1 VPQTRPGGQAIDNI
15 AFPWLEAGCS
25 VIPILPTGQKKVALR
40 EWKPFM
46 TTAMTEKQVRH
57 TWKSNPRLGVAVICG
72 KVSGNL
78 EMLELE
84 GPYTGADVLEDI
96 ERACEP
102 YGVADLWRAMVMGG
116 SGYCEWTPKG
126 GIHFLYR
133 ISDHEVPGNTK
144 VAQGFDNPE
153 HPTQAITRA
162 ETRGEGGYVIVA
174 PSSGECHENGQDGW
188 SAMFDHEPEDI
199 ITITWRERSGLVS
212 AIADVLD
219 DVPPPPPRPER
230 RAELVPSGSARP
242 GDDFNERASWDSI
255 LTPHGW
261 QVAEVRG
268 QETLWVRPGKDVRE
282 GHSASTGYANDA
294 DRMFV
299 WSTSAGLPTETPL
312 SKFFVYTQLN
322 HGGDW
327 SSATRALSQGG
338 YGGRVSMELEG
349 NLHAP
354 SIDELNFS
362 RKVPVH
368 VINPTCQYTDTGNSF
383 YMENMAAG
391 TIRYNAERRKWF
403 IYNQDAGI
411 WEIDAEGR
419 EVKRRIRAWAFER
432 YERALA
438 SGNEIDTKEA
448 KAALGDRRI
457 SAAMNLFQCGVLV
470 KTRDMDAPLEL
481 LNMDNGTFNLNTMQ
495 LQPHTPDDLLTKKL
509 GTAYDAGATA
519 PNFEK
524 FLSEAIP
531 DEEQRRF
538 LQRCV
543 GYSLMGDP
551 VERVMIMLH
560 GPGGTGKSTFI
571 ETIARLFYDYAET
584 ATDTVFRAKSVS
596 QVGGPSNDLMALKG
610 ARYVNMSEL
619 DYGTR
624 MDEALIKRMTGR
636 DRITSRFMYEENQTW
651 MPQCVIW
658 MATNHRPVI
667 SGDDGAIWDRIKL
680 VPFHHRSSNMD
691 KKLGVRLLSELP
703 GIFNWAL
710 EGLREYREIGLAE
723 PGSVQAAVAEY
734 RDEQDA
740 VFQFLEE
747 LKGDGTLVEEPG
759 NRDLRIRKT
768 QLYQMYLDWCRLEG
782 ERHPYGQKR
791 FNARLRAHDYEI
803 IKTAG
808 SLYWVGLA
816 MPQGL
821 WLAHPLDPRSAYD
834 QSGRG
839 QG

>member
-1 VPQTRPGGQAIDNI
+1 VPQSQASGQPTENI
-15 AFPWLEAGCS
+15 AFPWLLAGCS

-46 TTAMTEKQVRH
+46 TTPMTEKQVRH
-57 TWKSNPRLGVAVICG
+57 TWRNPRLGVAVICG

-84 GPYTGADVLEDI
+84 GAWTGADVLDDI
-96 ERACEP
+96 ERECETF
-102 YGVADLWRAMVMGG
+102 GVAELWRSMVTGG

-133 ISDHEVPGNTK
+133 VADHDVPGNTK
-144 VAQGFDNPE
+144 VAQGFDNPV
-153 HPTQAITRA
+153 HPSQAITRA

-174 PSSGECHENGQDGW
+174 PSSGECHENGTDGW
-188 SAMFDHEPEDI
+188 DAMFGTGPEDI
-199 ITITWRERSGLVS
+199 ITITWRERCGLIG
-212 AIADVLD
+212 AITAVLD
-219 DVPPPPPRPER
+219 EVPPVPIRPER
-230 RAELVPSGSARP
+230 PTALVPTGELRP
-242 GDDFNERASWDSI
+242 GDDFNARADWADI

-261 QVAEVRG
+261 TVAEVRG
-268 QETLWVRPGKDVRE
+268 QETLWVRPGKDARE

-327 SSATRALSQGG
+327 SASTRALSGMK
-338 YGGRVSMELEG
+338 YGERVTLELVG
-349 NLHAP
+349 DLPTQTMVN
-354 SIDELNFS
+354 ELDS
-362 RKVPVH
+362 PGKVPVH
-368 VINPTCQYTDTGNSF
+368 VINPACQYTDTGNSL

-403 IYNQDAGI
+403 LYNEDAGI

-419 EVKRRIRAWAFER
+419 EVKRRIRAWAYDR
-432 YERALA
+432 YEQALA
-438 SGNEIDTKEA
+438 SGDEVAIKETKA
-448 KAALGDRRI
+448 GLGERRI
-457 SAAMNLFQCGVLV
+457 NAAFNLFQCGVLV
-470 KTRDMDAPLEL
+470 KTKQMDAPLDL
-481 LNMDNGTFNLNTMQ
+481 LNMDNGTFNLATME
-495 LQPHTPDDLLTKKL
+495 LQPHDAGDLLTKKL
-509 GTAYDAGATA
+509 GTAYDAEASA
-519 PNFEK
+519 PTFEK
-524 FLSEAIP
+524 FLAEAVP
-531 DEEQRRF
+531 DEEQRKF

-543 GYSLMGDP
+543 GYSLTGDP

-584 ATDTVFRAKSVS
+584 ATDQVFRAKSAS

-667 SGDDGAIWDRIKL
+667 NGDDGAIWDRIKL
-680 VPFHHRSSNMD
+680 VPFHHRSPELD
-691 KKLGVRLLSELP
+691 TRLGVRLLKELP

-710 EGLREYREIGLAE
+710 EGLREYRRIGLAE
-723 PGSVQAAVAEY
+723 PGSVKAAVAEY

-740 VFQFLEE
+740 VFQFIEE
-747 LKGDGTLVEEPG
+747 MKGEGTLVEDPD
-759 NRDLRIRKT
+759 NRELRIRKT

-782 ERHPYGQKR
+782 ERYPYGQKR
-791 FNARLRAHDYEI
+791 FNARLAAHNYEI
-803 IKTAG
+803 IKTGG
-808 SLYWVGLA
+808 SLYWMGLA
-816 MPQGL
+816 LPQGL
-821 WLAHPLDPRSAYD
+821 WLAHPLDPREVHSR
-834 QSGRG
+834 S
-839 QG
+839 